1 MRARA
6 TGVVAAVLLVAVSGL
21 VPAAG
26 VGPVAADEPAELRLN
41 QVQVIGTH
49 NSYHLE
55 QPPEVLEFFELFV
68 PDAALLAYS
77 HTPLDTQLE
86 SEAVRQMELDIYAD
100 GQGGFDVFHIDVID
114 PLTSCDR
121 LVDCLGAIE
130 SWSDANPGHMPLM
143 ILIEA
148 KDSDD
153 FPLPPAPPE
162 FTPGVF
168 RDLDAVIESVFE
180 PEQLLVPDEVRG
192 GHATLEEAILED
204 GWPTIE
210 EARGKVMFALDNA
223 DEREDYLDGN
233 ENLADRVLF
242 TNSAPGLP
250 DAGFVK
256 MNDPTGANT
265 AEIQQL
271 VAQGYVVRTRA
282 DEPVTQAKAGDY
294 SQLEAALASGAQ
306 WVSTDYPV
314 PGRAERFGT
323 GYVARVPGGYPAR
336 CNPVNAPA
344 GCTPQ
349 QIEYLPRPPRVEEL
363 ALQLTRG
370 TSVAFSLPAT
380 DPNGDLLGFELT
392 GLPEHGELSGTAPD
406 LTFLADEDYEG
417 PDSLAFEVSD
427 GVTGSTEG
435 EVTFEVVGPERDG
448 AAVELGGAQPLSLDL
463 ETTADEVTLMRD
475 DSGIVA
481 LSADLSAGPNRL
493 RVSAVRLLG
502 PLALAIARAET
513 STGPRSFFVIALLAD
528 QGDRAGLTGMAI
540 ETTALPWAAAPV
552 AISLRDEVG

>member
-1 MRARA
+1 MAF
-6 TGVVAAVLLVAVSGL
+6 SGY
-21 VPAAG
+21 VPAAAEG
-26 VGPVAADEPAELRLN
+26 PAEPRLN

-55 QPPEVLEFFELFV
+55 QPPEVLDFFELFV
-68 PDAALLAYS
+68 PDAALLAYY

-86 SEAVRQMELDIYAD
+86 SEGVRQMELDIYAD

-114 PLTSCDR
+114 PLTSCER
-121 LVDCLGAIE
+121 LVDCLGVIE
-130 SWSDANPGHMPLM
+130 TWSDANPDHMPLM

-148 KDSDD
+148 KDSND
-153 FPLPPAPPE
+153 FPLTPAPPE
-162 FTPGVF
+162 FTPDVF
-168 RDLDAVIESVFE
+168 RDLDGVIESVFE
-180 PEQLLVPDEVRG
+180 PDQLLVPDEVRE

-210 EARGKVMFALDNA
+210 EARGQVMFALDNA

-256 MNDPTGANT
+256 MNDPTGDNT

-282 DEPVTQAKAGDY
+282 DGPVTQAKAGDT
-294 SQLEAALASGAQ
+294 SQLDAALASGAQ
-306 WVSTDYPV
+306 WISTDYPV
-314 PGRAERFGT
+314 PSRAERFGT
-323 GYVARVPGGYPAR
+323 GYVARIPDGYPAR
-336 CNPVNAPA
+336 CNPINAPV

-349 QIEYLPRPPRVEEL
+349 QIEYLPRPPGVEDL
-363 ALQLTRG
+363 NLQVTRG

-380 DPNGDLLGFELT
+380 DPNGDPLAFELT

-406 LTFLADEDYEG
+406 LVYLADENYEG
-417 PDSLAFEVSD
+417 PDSLSFEVSD
-427 GVTGSTEG
+427 GVTGSANG
-435 EVTFEVVGPERDG
+435 AVSFEVVGPERDG
-448 AAVELGGAQPLSLDL
+448 AALDLGGIQPLNLDL
-463 ETTADEVTLMRD
+463 ETTVDEVTLTRD
-475 DSGIVA
+475 GSGLVA
-481 LSADLSAGPNRL
+481 VSADLGEGPNRL
-493 RVSAVRLLG
+493 QLEAVRVLG
-502 PLALAIARAET
+502 PVAVGVVRAET
-513 STGPRSFFVIALLAD
+513 AAGVRSFFVITALSD
-528 QGDRAGLTGMAI
+528 QGNGAGLAGVAI
-540 ETTALPWAAAPV
+540 ETTVLPWTVAPL